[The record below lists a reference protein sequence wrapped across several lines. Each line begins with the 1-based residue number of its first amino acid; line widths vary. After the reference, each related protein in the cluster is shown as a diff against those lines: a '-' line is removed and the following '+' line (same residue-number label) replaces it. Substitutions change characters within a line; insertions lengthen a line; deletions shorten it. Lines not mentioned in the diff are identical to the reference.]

1 MAMRNIIR
9 TSVGV
14 AGLLACLCWGFTLSA
29 SDPIKESIK
38 MPYKKMGLTKQQAA
52 AHLLSRFTMGATPGQ
67 VDAVVKQGLENWLAE
82 QLTAS
87 IPETD
92 MLNRLPETNYPA
104 LQMSNEQVVN
114 HYVNAGQALRLAV
127 KNQLINKDSLQALN
141 KPEYRTQLLQLMKQQ
156 GQEPLQ
162 ELNRQLINQKIIR
175 AAYSPNQ
182 LKEVLTDFWFNH
194 FNVSLSKGA
203 SQHFVLSYERDA
215 IRPYVTGNF
224 YELLIHTAQHP
235 AMLEFLDNAGSVSN
249 NNELS
254 KKREQSLAARRVKQR
269 MESMAEDSTNPRQAE
284 MKQVLARANMQG
296 LNENYAREVMELHT
310 MGVEGG
316 YTQQDVTQVA
326 KALTGWTVRPLD
338 KEGAA
343 AKMKQAAGPMAKVAE
358 KDNVTLDDF
367 LFRANRHDEG
377 EKNILGKLYPA
388 NGGYQEG
395 VQVLQQLASHPSTAA
410 FISKKLAIRFIKDTP
425 SAQIVEQMTAT
436 FLRTG
441 GNIRAV
447 LVTMVNHPDFWEASA
462 LREKVKSP
470 FELAISAIRATGAD
484 VQQPF
489 QINNWITRMG
499 QRLYYY
505 AAPTGFPDRSNYWIN
520 TGSLLNRMNFGLAF
534 ATGKIPGVKLDV
546 LALNQHHEPESAE
559 DALQTYSSILLPE
572 RNQEANIRRLTSLL
586 KETGLEEKIRMAA
599 NRQPVISG
607 DEMSEGMEANRRKD
621 AQQKNQA
628 DVNKQYAS
636 TIGILQQVTG
646 VIIGSPEFQR
656 R

>member
-1 MAMRNIIR
+1 MAMRNLLR
-9 TSVGV
+9 TGIGM
-14 AGLLACLCWGFTLSA
+14 AGLLAFFSWGFTPA
-29 SDPIKESIK
+29 STDPLKESIK

-67 VDAVVKQGLENWLAE
+67 VDAVVKQGLENWFAE
-82 QLTAS
+82 QLTAA

-92 MLNRLPETNYPA
+92 LVDRLPEANYPA

-114 HYVNAGQALRLAV
+114 KYVNAGQALRLAV
-127 KNQLINKDSLQALN
+127 KNQLISKDSLQALN

-224 YELLIHTAQHP
+224 YDLLLHTAQHP

-249 NNELS
+249 NNEVS

-269 MESMAEDSTNPRQAE
+269 MESMAEDSSNPRQAE
-284 MKQVLARANMQG
+284 MKQVLARASMQG

-310 MGVEGG
+310 MGVDGG
-316 YTQQDVTQVA
+316 YMQQDVTQVA
-326 KALTGWTVRPLD
+326 RALTGWTVRPLD
-338 KEGAA
+338 KDGAA
-343 AKMKQAAGPMAKVAE
+343 AKIMQAVGPVARLAE
-358 KDNVTLDDF
+358 KDNVTEGDF
-367 LFRANRHDEG
+367 LFRANRHDQG

-425 SAQIVEQMTAT
+425 SVQMVEQMTAT

-447 LVTMVNHPDFWEASA
+447 LVTMVNHPDFWEAGA

-499 QRLYYY
+499 QRLYFY
-505 AAPTGFPDRSNYWIN
+505 AAPTGFPDRANYWIN

-586 KETGLEEKIRMAA
+586 KETGLEEKIHQAA

-607 DEMSEGMEANRRKD
+607 DDMSEGMDANRRND
-621 AQQKNQA
+621 AQQKNLA
-628 DVNKQYAS
+628 DANRQPAS
-636 TIGILQQVTG
+636 TAGILQQVTG

>member
-1 MAMRNIIR
+1 
-9 TSVGV
+9 
-14 AGLLACLCWGFTLSA
+14 
-29 SDPIKESIK
+29 
-38 MPYKKMGLTKQQAA
+38 MGLTKQQAA

-67 VDAVVKQGLENWLAE
+67 VDAVVKQGLENWFVE
-82 QLTAS
+82 QLSAA

-92 MLNRLPETNYPA
+92 MVNRLPEANYPA
-104 LQMSNEQVVN
+104 LQMSNEQLVN

-141 KPEYRTQLLQLMKQQ
+141 KPEYRSQLLQLMKQQ

-224 YELLIHTAQHP
+224 YDLLIHTAQHP
-235 AMLEFLDNAGSVSN
+235 AMLEFLDNVGSVSN

-254 KKREQSLAARRVKQR
+254 KKREQSLAARKVKQR
-269 MESMAEDSTNPRQAE
+269 MESMAADTANPRNAE
-284 MKQVLARANMQG
+284 MKQALARASMQG

-310 MGVEGG
+310 MGVDGG

-326 KALTGWTVRPLD
+326 KALTGWTVRSLD
-338 KEGAA
+338 KDGAA
-343 AKMKQAAGPMAKVAE
+343 AKMVQAAGPIAKIAE
-358 KDNVTLDDF
+358 KDNVTVDDF

-377 EKNILGKLYPA
+377 EKNILGKMYPA

-410 FISKKLAIRFIKDTP
+410 FISKKLAVRFIKDTP
-425 SAQIVEQMTAT
+425 SVQIVEQMTAT
-436 FLRTG
+436 FLKTG

-447 LVTMVNHPDFWEASA
+447 LVTMVNHPDFWEAGA

-499 QRLYYY
+499 QRLYFY
-505 AAPTGFPDRSNYWIN
+505 AAPTGFPDRGNYWIN

-534 ATGKIPGVKLDV
+534 ATGKIPGVKLDL

-586 KETGLEEKIRMAA
+586 KETGLEEKIRQAA

-607 DEMSEGMEANRRKD
+607 DEMNEGMEANRRNEV
-621 AQQKNQA
+621 QQKNQA
-628 DVNKQYAS
+628 DANRQQAS
-636 TIGILQQVTG
+636 TTGILQQVTG

>member
-1 MAMRNIIR
+1 MRNLLR
-9 TSVGV
+9 TSVGIV
-14 AGLLACLCWGFTLSA
+14 GLLAFLSWGFTPPS

-67 VDAVVKQGLENWLAE
+67 VDAVVKQGLENWFVE
-82 QLTAS
+82 QLSAA

-92 MLNRLPETNYPA
+92 MVNRLPEANYPA
-104 LQMSNEQVVN
+104 LQMSNEQLVN

-215 IRPYVTGNF
+215 IRPYVAGNF
-224 YELLIHTAQHP
+224 YDLLIHTAQHP
-235 AMLEFLDNAGSVSN
+235 AMLEFLDNVGSVSN

-254 KKREQSLAARRVKQR
+254 KKREQSLAARKVKQR
-269 MESMAEDSTNPRQAE
+269 MESMAADTANPRNAE
-284 MKQVLARANMQG
+284 MKQALARASMQG

-310 MGVEGG
+310 MGVDGG

-338 KEGAA
+338 KDGAA
-343 AKMKQAAGPMAKVAE
+343 AKIMQAAGPLAKIAE
-358 KDNVTLDDF
+358 KDNVTVDDF

-377 EKNILGKLYPA
+377 EKNILGKMYPA

-410 FISKKLAIRFIKDTP
+410 FISKKLAVRFIKDTP
-425 SAQIVEQMTAT
+425 SVQIVEQMTAT

-447 LVTMVNHPDFWEASA
+447 LVTMVNHPDFWEAGA

-499 QRLYYY
+499 QRLYFY
-505 AAPTGFPDRSNYWIN
+505 AAPTGFPDRGNYWIN

-534 ATGKIPGVKLDV
+534 ATGKIPGVKLDL

-586 KETGLEEKIRMAA
+586 KETGLEEKIRQAA

-607 DEMSEGMEANRRKD
+607 DEMNEGMEANRRNEV
-621 AQQKNQA
+621 QQKNQA
-628 DVNKQYAS
+628 DANRQQAS
-636 TIGILQQVTG
+636 TTGILQQVTG

>member
-1 MAMRNIIR
+1 MRNLLR
-9 TSVGV
+9 TSVGIV
-14 AGLLACLCWGFTLSA
+14 GLLAFLSWGFTPPS

-67 VDAVVKQGLENWLAE
+67 VDAVVKQGLENWFVE
-82 QLTAS
+82 QLSAA

-92 MLNRLPETNYPA
+92 MVNRLPEANYPA
-104 LQMSNEQVVN
+104 LQMSNEQLVN

-141 KPEYRTQLLQLMKQQ
+141 KLEYRTQLLQLMKQQ

-215 IRPYVTGNF
+215 IRPYVAGNF
-224 YELLIHTAQHP
+224 YDLLIHTAQHP
-235 AMLEFLDNAGSVSN
+235 AMLEFLDNVGSVSN

-254 KKREQSLAARRVKQR
+254 KKREQSLAARKVKQR
-269 MESMAEDSTNPRQAE
+269 MESMAADTANPRNAE
-284 MKQVLARANMQG
+284 MKQALARASMQG

-310 MGVEGG
+310 MGVDGG

-338 KEGAA
+338 KDGAA
-343 AKMKQAAGPMAKVAE
+343 AKIMQAAGPLAKIAE
-358 KDNVTLDDF
+358 KDNVTVDDF

-377 EKNILGKLYPA
+377 EKNILGKMYPA

-410 FISKKLAIRFIKDTP
+410 FISKKLAVRFIKDTP
-425 SAQIVEQMTAT
+425 SVQIVEQMTAT

-447 LVTMVNHPDFWEASA
+447 LVTMVNHPDFWEAGA

-499 QRLYYY
+499 QRLYFY
-505 AAPTGFPDRSNYWIN
+505 AAPTGFPDRGNYWIN

-534 ATGKIPGVKLDV
+534 ATGKIPGVKLDL

-586 KETGLEEKIRMAA
+586 KETGLEEKIRQAA

-607 DEMSEGMEANRRKD
+607 DEMNEGMEANRRNEV
-621 AQQKNQA
+621 QQKNQA
-628 DVNKQYAS
+628 DANRQQAS
-636 TIGILQQVTG
+636 TTGILQQVTG

>member
-343 AKMKQAAGPMAKVAE
+343 AKMMQAAGPIAKVAE
-358 KDNVTLDDF
+358 KDNVTVDDF

>member
-1 MAMRNIIR
+1 MRNLLPASIGIA
-9 TSVGV
+9 GV
-14 AGLLACLCWGFTLSA
+14 LVCLSWGFTPPP

-82 QLTAS
+82 QLSAT
-87 IPETD
+87 IPETE
-92 MLNRLPETNYPA
+92 LANRLPDANYPA

-127 KNQLINKDSLQALN
+127 KNQLINKDSLQTLN

-156 GQEPLQ
+156 GLEPLQ
-162 ELNRQLINQKIIR
+162 DLNRQLINQKIIR

-224 YELLIHTAQHP
+224 YDLLIHTAQHP

-249 NNELS
+249 NNEQS

-269 MESMAEDSTNPRQAE
+269 MESMAADTANPRNAE
-284 MKQVLARANMQG
+284 MKQVLSRASMQG

-310 MGVEGG
+310 MGVDGG

-343 AKMKQAAGPMAKVAE
+343 AKIMQAAGPIAKIAE
-358 KDNVTLDDF
+358 KDNVTVDDF

-377 EKNILGKLYPA
+377 EKNILGKMYPA

-395 VQVLQQLASHPSTAA
+395 VQVLQQLAAHPSTAA
-410 FISKKLAIRFIKDTP
+410 FISKKLAVRFIKDTP

-447 LVTMVNHPDFWEASA
+447 LVTMVNHPDFWEAGA

-499 QRLYYY
+499 QRLYFY
-505 AAPTGFPDRSNYWIN
+505 AAPTGFPDRGNYWIN

-586 KETGLEEKIRMAA
+586 KETGLEEKIRSAA
-599 NRQPVISG
+599 IRQPVISG
-607 DEMSEGMEANRRKD
+607 DEMNEGMEANRRNEV
-621 AQQKNQA
+621 QQKNQA
-628 DVNKQYAS
+628 EANRQQAS
-636 TIGILQQVTG
+636 TTGILQQVTG

>member
-1 MAMRNIIR
+1 MRNLLR
-9 TSVGV
+9 TSVGIV
-14 AGLLACLCWGFTLSA
+14 GLLAFLSWGFTPPS

-67 VDAVVKQGLENWLAE
+67 VDAVVKQGLENWFVE
-82 QLTAS
+82 QLSAA

-92 MLNRLPETNYPA
+92 MVNRLPEANYPA
-104 LQMSNEQVVN
+104 LQMSNEQLVN

-141 KPEYRTQLLQLMKQQ
+141 KPEYRSQLLQLMKQQ

-215 IRPYVTGNF
+215 IRPYVAGNF
-224 YELLIHTAQHP
+224 YDLLIHTAQHP
-235 AMLEFLDNAGSVSN
+235 AMLEFLDNVGSVSN

-254 KKREQSLAARRVKQR
+254 KKREQSLAARKVKQR
-269 MESMAEDSTNPRQAE
+269 MESMAADTANPRNAE
-284 MKQVLARANMQG
+284 MKQALARASMQG

-310 MGVEGG
+310 MGVDGG

-338 KEGAA
+338 KDGAA
-343 AKMKQAAGPMAKVAE
+343 AKIMQAAGPLAKIAE
-358 KDNVTLDDF
+358 KDNVTVDDF

-377 EKNILGKLYPA
+377 EKNILGKMYPA

-410 FISKKLAIRFIKDTP
+410 FISKKLAVRFIKDTP
-425 SAQIVEQMTAT
+425 SVQIVEQMTAT

-447 LVTMVNHPDFWEASA
+447 LVTMVNHPDFWEAGA

-499 QRLYYY
+499 QRLYFY
-505 AAPTGFPDRSNYWIN
+505 AAPTGFPDRGNYWIN

-534 ATGKIPGVKLDV
+534 ATGKIPGVKLDL

-586 KETGLEEKIRMAA
+586 KETGLEEKIRQAA

-607 DEMSEGMEANRRKD
+607 DEMNEGMEANRRNEV
-621 AQQKNQA
+621 QQKNQA
-628 DVNKQYAS
+628 DANRQQAS
-636 TIGILQQVTG
+636 TTGILQQVTG

>member
-1 MAMRNIIR
+1 MRNTLR
-9 TSVGV
+9 TSVGI
-14 AGLLACLCWGFTLSA
+14 AGLLACLSWGFTPPT

-67 VDAVVKQGLENWLAE
+67 VDAVVKQGLENWFAE

-87 IPETD
+87 ITETD
-92 MLNRLPETNYPA
+92 LLNRLPEANYPA
-104 LQMSNEQVVN
+104 FQMSNEQVVN

-127 KNQLINKDSLQALN
+127 KNQLISKDSLQALN

-156 GQEPLQ
+156 GLEPLQ

-269 MESMAEDSTNPRQAE
+269 MESMAEDTANPRQAE

-338 KEGAA
+338 KDGAA
-343 AKMKQAAGPMAKVAE
+343 AKIMQAAGPIAKVAE
-358 KDNVTLDDF
+358 KDNVTVDDF

-410 FISKKLAIRFIKDTP
+410 FISKKLAVRFIKDTP
-425 SAQIVEQMTAT
+425 SAQIIEQMTAT

-599 NRQPVISG
+599 NRQPAISG
-607 DEMSEGMEANRRKD
+607 DEMSEGMEAYRKKD
-621 AQQKNQA
+621 AQQKNQT

-636 TIGILQQVTG
+636 TTGILQQVTG

>member
-1 MAMRNIIR
+1 MRNLLR
-9 TSVGV
+9 TSVGIV
-14 AGLLACLCWGFTLSA
+14 GLLAFLSWGFTPPS

-67 VDAVVKQGLENWLAE
+67 VDAVVKQGLENWFVE
-82 QLTAS
+82 QLSAA

-92 MLNRLPETNYPA
+92 MVNRLPEANYPA
-104 LQMSNEQVVN
+104 LQMSNEQLVN

-182 LKEVLTDFWFNH
+182 LKEVLADFWFNH

-215 IRPYVTGNF
+215 IRPYVAGNF
-224 YELLIHTAQHP
+224 YDLLIHTAQHP
-235 AMLEFLDNAGSVSN
+235 AMLEFLDNVGSVSN

-254 KKREQSLAARRVKQR
+254 KKREQSLAARKVKQR
-269 MESMAEDSTNPRQAE
+269 MESMAADTANPRNAE
-284 MKQVLARANMQG
+284 MKQALARASMQG

-310 MGVEGG
+310 MGVDGG

-338 KEGAA
+338 KDGAA
-343 AKMKQAAGPMAKVAE
+343 AKIMQAAGPLAKIAE
-358 KDNVTLDDF
+358 KDNVTVDDF

-377 EKNILGKLYPA
+377 EKNILGKMYPA

-410 FISKKLAIRFIKDTP
+410 FISKKLAVRFIKDTP
-425 SAQIVEQMTAT
+425 SVQIVEQMTAT

-447 LVTMVNHPDFWEASA
+447 LVTMVNHPDFWEAGA

-470 FELAISAIRATGAD
+470 FELAISTIRATGAD

-499 QRLYYY
+499 QRLYFY
-505 AAPTGFPDRSNYWIN
+505 AAPTGFPDRGNYWIN

-534 ATGKIPGVKLDV
+534 ATGKIPGVKLDL

-586 KETGLEEKIRMAA
+586 KETGLEEKIRSAA
-599 NRQPVISG
+599 IRQPVISG
-607 DEMSEGMEANRRKD
+607 DEMNEGMEANRRNEV
-621 AQQKNQA
+621 QQKNQA
-628 DVNKQYAS
+628 DANRQQAS
-636 TIGILQQVTG
+636 TTGILQQVTG

>member
-1 MAMRNIIR
+1 MRNLLR
-9 TSVGV
+9 TSVGIV
-14 AGLLACLCWGFTLSA
+14 GLLAFLSWGFTPPS

-67 VDAVVKQGLENWLAE
+67 VDAVVKQGLENWFVE
-82 QLTAS
+82 QLSAA

-92 MLNRLPETNYPA
+92 MVNRLPEANYPA
-104 LQMSNEQVVN
+104 LQMSNEQLVN

-141 KPEYRTQLLQLMKQQ
+141 KPEYRSQLLQLMKQQ

-224 YELLIHTAQHP
+224 YDLLIHTAQHP
-235 AMLEFLDNAGSVSN
+235 AMLEFLDNVGSVSN

-254 KKREQSLAARRVKQR
+254 KKREQSLAARKVKQR
-269 MESMAEDSTNPRQAE
+269 MESMAADTANPRNAE
-284 MKQVLARANMQG
+284 MKQALARASMQG

-310 MGVEGG
+310 MGVDGG

-326 KALTGWTVRPLD
+326 KALTGWTVRSLD
-338 KEGAA
+338 KDGAA
-343 AKMKQAAGPMAKVAE
+343 AKMVQAAGPIAKIAE
-358 KDNVTLDDF
+358 KDNVTVDDF

-377 EKNILGKLYPA
+377 EKNILGKMYPA

-410 FISKKLAIRFIKDTP
+410 FISKKLAVRFIKDTP
-425 SAQIVEQMTAT
+425 SVQIVEQMTAT
-436 FLRTG
+436 FLKTG

-447 LVTMVNHPDFWEASA
+447 LVTMVNHPDFWEAGA

-499 QRLYYY
+499 QRLYFY
-505 AAPTGFPDRSNYWIN
+505 AAPTGFPDRGNYWIN

-534 ATGKIPGVKLDV
+534 ATGKIPGVKLDL

-586 KETGLEEKIRMAA
+586 KETGLEEKIRQAA

-607 DEMSEGMEANRRKD
+607 DEMNEGMEANRRNEV
-621 AQQKNQA
+621 QQKNQA
-628 DVNKQYAS
+628 DANRQQAS
-636 TIGILQQVTG
+636 TTGILQQVTG

>member
-1 MAMRNIIR
+1 MRNLLR
-9 TSVGV
+9 TSVGIV
-14 AGLLACLCWGFTLSA
+14 GLLAFLSWGFTPPS

-67 VDAVVKQGLENWLAE
+67 VDAVVKQGLENWFVE
-82 QLTAS
+82 QLSAA

-92 MLNRLPETNYPA
+92 MVNRLPEANYPA
-104 LQMSNEQVVN
+104 LQMSNEQLVN

-215 IRPYVTGNF
+215 IRPYVAGNF
-224 YELLIHTAQHP
+224 YDLLIHTAQHP
-235 AMLEFLDNAGSVSN
+235 AMLEFLDNVGSVSN

-254 KKREQSLAARRVKQR
+254 KKREQSLAARKVKQR
-269 MESMAEDSTNPRQAE
+269 MESMAADTANPRNAE
-284 MKQVLARANMQG
+284 MKQALARASMQG

-310 MGVEGG
+310 MGVDGG

-338 KEGAA
+338 KDGAA
-343 AKMKQAAGPMAKVAE
+343 AKIMQAAGPLAKIAE
-358 KDNVTLDDF
+358 KDNVTVDDF

-377 EKNILGKLYPA
+377 EKNILGKMYPA

-410 FISKKLAIRFIKDTP
+410 FISKKLAVRFIKDTP
-425 SAQIVEQMTAT
+425 SVQIVEQMTAT

-447 LVTMVNHPDFWEASA
+447 LVTMVNHPDFWEAGA

-499 QRLYYY
+499 QRLYFY
-505 AAPTGFPDRSNYWIN
+505 AAPTGFPDRGNYWIN

-586 KETGLEEKIRMAA
+586 KETGLEEKIRQAA
-599 NRQPVISG
+599 IRQPVISG
-607 DEMSEGMEANRRKD
+607 DEMNEGMEANRRNEV
-621 AQQKNQA
+621 QQKNQTDA
-628 DVNKQYAS
+628 NRQQAS
-636 TIGILQQVTG
+636 TTGILQQVTG

>member
-1 MAMRNIIR
+1 MRNLLPASIGI
-9 TSVGV
+9 
-14 AGLLACLCWGFTLSA
+14 AGLLIGLSWGFTPPT

-67 VDAVVKQGLENWLAE
+67 VDAVVKQGLENWFAE
-82 QLTAS
+82 QLSAT
-87 IPETD
+87 IPETE
-92 MLNRLPETNYPA
+92 LANRLPEANYPA

-156 GQEPLQ
+156 GLEPLQ
-162 ELNRQLINQKIIR
+162 DLNRQLINQKIIR

-215 IRPYVTGNF
+215 IRPFVTGNF
-224 YELLIHTAQHP
+224 YDLLIHTAQHP

-249 NNELS
+249 NNEQS

-269 MESMAEDSTNPRQAE
+269 MESMAADTANPRNAE
-284 MKQVLARANMQG
+284 MKQVLARASMQG

-310 MGVEGG
+310 MGVDGG

-338 KEGAA
+338 KDGVA
-343 AKMKQAAGPMAKVAE
+343 AKIMQTAGPLAKIAE
-358 KDNVTLDDF
+358 KDNVAVDDF

-377 EKNILGKLYPA
+377 EKNILGKMYPA

-395 VQVLQQLASHPSTAA
+395 VQVLQQLAAHPSTAA
-410 FISKKLAIRFIKDTP
+410 FISKKLAVRFIKDTP

-447 LVTMVNHPDFWEASA
+447 LVTMVNHPDFWEAGA

-489 QINNWITRMG
+489 QINNWVAKMG
-499 QRLYYY
+499 QRLYFY
-505 AAPTGFPDRSNYWIN
+505 AAPTGFPDRGNYWIN

-586 KETGLEEKIRMAA
+586 KENGLEEKIRQAA
-599 NRQPVISG
+599 IRQPVISG
-607 DEMSEGMEANRRKD
+607 EEMNEGMEANRRNEI
-621 AQQKNQA
+621 QQKNQTDA
-628 DVNKQYAS
+628 NRQQAS
-636 TIGILQQVTG
+636 TTGILQQVTG